1 MVDVDYR
8 LKNHRVTLMISDWK
22 NDGDVL
28 PAYQLDEVW
37 VHVTGVPHTWR
48 HYLVFWALGSVIGT
62 TFEVDMLTYRRKGI
76 IRILVGMM
84 NRELLLLITDV
95 VFGKEGYN
103 VTFSTEGSDFVPA
116 FPPPAH
122 DDPKDRDGDGTEKDR
137 DMGGGPNTEP
147 ATRSRRRGFKS
158 IDIWTEGG

>member
-8 LKNHRVTLMISDWK
+8 LKNHGVTLTISDWK

-62 TFEVDMLTYRRKGI
+62 TFEVDMLTYRGKGI
-76 IRILVGMM
+76 IRILVGTM
-84 NRELLLLITDV
+84 NRELLPFTTDV

-103 VTFSTEGSDFVPA
+103 VTF
-116 FPPPAH
+116 
-122 DDPKDRDGDGTEKDR
+122 
-137 DMGGGPNTEP
+137 
-147 ATRSRRRGFKS
+147 
-158 IDIWTEGG
+158 